1 MENLPPGYFHV
12 PQPVRSDG
20 AGGMDKWPRDIMR
33 DLENPDMLVPPTTDA
48 SELTKQVKKFS
59 PAF

>member
-20 AGGMDKWPRDIMR
+20 AGGVDKGPRDIMR
-33 DLENPDMLVPPTTDA
+33 DLENPDMLVPPTIDV
-48 SELTKQVKKFS
+48 SELKKQVKKFS